1 MVVRLQ
7 HIPFDYDNK
16 AVFGAKVIA
25 YLATGFAIP
34 FVAAYY
40 QRCVLGLFAS
50 NSGLIDYRR
59 TKSS

>member
-1 MVVRLQ
+1 MQ

-40 QRCVLGLFAS
+40 QRCVLERFALS
-50 NSGLIDYRR
+50 SDLIDRRR